1 MLGAPTAPVDEASS
15 AVREAVELL
24 GDLEYHFGVLRSD
37 IDGGVCPVEGGCSL
51 YLVLSICPFQTK
63 TYSFNRFVNTPPLN
77 V

>member
-1 MLGAPTAPVDEASS
+1 
-15 AVREAVELL
+15 
-24 GDLEYHFGVLRSD
+24 VLRSD